1 MSENWSHQNVSNK
14 SCSSKLIFLNENQF
28 YKDSDDS
35 CCRKLSLKIQ
45 FRYILRTWHYIYS
58 LDAINLLGV
67 SSIWQNISQILT
79 PSSKVENLITRL
91 TTIFMHMCILLLMF
105 LLQKRYKLHTHTDRS
120 FHIYINW
127 RMCSIT
133 TLNRHK

>member
-45 FRYILRTWHYIYS
+45 FRYILR
-58 LDAINLLGV
+58 ARCNNLLGV

-91 TTIFMHMCILLLMF
+91 TIIFMHMCILLLMF